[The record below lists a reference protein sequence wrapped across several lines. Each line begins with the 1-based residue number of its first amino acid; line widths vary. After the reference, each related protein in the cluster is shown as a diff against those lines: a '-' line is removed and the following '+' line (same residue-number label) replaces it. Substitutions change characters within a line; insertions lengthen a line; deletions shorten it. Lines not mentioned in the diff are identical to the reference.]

1 MESFEAKSMKFLI
14 LGDVYVVV
22 PERQELMLKM
32 IEKRDV
38 DFVLQVA
45 LTFYE
50 PMPKLRRK
58 KKECT

>member
-32 IEKRDV
+32 IE
-38 DFVLQVA
+38 
-45 LTFYE
+45 T
-50 PMPKLRRK
+50 
-58 KKECT
+58 